1 MNGCNSGGTRWR
13 TFWAGGRQ
21 SWLILVT
28 VIFIAGAMLLVAP
41 AFSAHQVAQRPIEPH
56 SDQPCLGGDPFNLKE
71 FRDIVSAET
80 PPRGV
85 QMVHRYMT
93 VEWTGKG
100 ELAEWGP
107 IMPLLGPGT
116 PSGDEDEPPPDETL
130 YREMQLAV
138 FNTATQNEFRVVM
151 QQNMLDVILDCHQEN
166 GLTSATEGFDEV
178 DGGEMM
184 RRLFLPLHKLL
195 ARSSGTGSVTT
206 TVVAEP
212 DGWSNGVDT
221 RTMLTATTGWP
232 WRTISQFR
240 YGNKDES
247 RCTGTLIGPR
257 HLITAA
263 HCINEKGTNTWGT
276 IQVAPGKNGVGNE
289 PYGKSVIK
297 INPDPGTEAW
307 YFTPWQWR
315 DPNVTHSQWDWGL
328 IVIPDRLGDLTGWMG
343 YVARPGS
350 ELKSVSNY
358 NRGYPLC
365 DNDRKNEPANCQD
378 ARLYGDMNLCGIG
391 NFYALGPDNWNR
403 QITVSCDISGGHS
416 GSAVYH
422 YFFDTILNA
431 WVPVVAMVIT
441 NESCTTC
448 SASDNY
454 PNTSRRI
461 TPGDLATISWLRETF
476 P

>member
-1 MNGCNSGGTRWR
+1 MSGDNSDRRRRWIP
-13 TFWAGGRQ
+13 WSGRSQ
-21 SWLILVT
+21 SWQILAT

-41 AFSAHQVAQRPIEPH
+41 VFSVHPVAQRHIEPP
-56 SDQPCLGGDPFNLKE
+56 SDEPCLDDDPFNLKE
-71 FRDIVSAET
+71 FRDIVSADT

-85 QMVHRYMT
+85 QMIHRYMT

-100 ELAEWGP
+100 QLDAWLP
-107 IMPLLGPGT
+107 VMPLLPPGT
-116 PSGDEDEPPPDETL
+116 ALRVEDEPPPQETL
-130 YREMQLAV
+130 YREVQLAL
-138 FNTATQNEFRVVM
+138 FNTATLNEFRVVM
-151 QQNMLDVILDCHQEN
+151 QQNMLDDILNCHTEN

-178 DGGEMM
+178 DGGELM
-184 RRLFLPLHKLL
+184 RRLFLPLHTL
-195 ARSSGTGSVTT
+195 RSRPFGTDSFTNAS
-206 TVVAEP
+206 AEP
-212 DGWSNGVDT
+212 QGWSNGVDT
-221 RTMLTATTGWP
+221 RVMLTATTAWP

-240 YGNKDES
+240 YGSKDES

-263 HCINEKGTNTWGT
+263 HCINEQGTNTWGT
-276 IQVAPGKNGVGNE
+276 IQVAPGKNGAGTE

-297 INPDPGTEAW
+297 VNPDPGTEAW

-350 ELKSVSNY
+350 ELKSVDNF

-365 DNDRKNEPANCQD
+365 DNDRNNEPANCQD
-378 ARLYGDMNLCGIG
+378 ARLYGDSNLCEIG
-391 NFYALGPDNWNR
+391 NFYSQGPDDWHR

-422 YFFDTILNA
+422 YFYDTIISK
-431 WVPVVAMVIT
+431 WVPVVSMVIT
-441 NESCTTC
+441 NESCATC

-461 TPGDLATISWLRETF
+461 TAGDLATISWLRETF